1 MKLLLVQHGDA
12 LPKEENPDRPLSP
25 RGRSQVEHLAA
36 FLGDSGL
43 RVARVLHS
51 GKLRAA
57 QTAELLAAS
66 LLPDAKPE
74 ATAGL
79 NPNDPT
85 EQIATQAARWND
97 DVALVGHLPYMAKLA
112 GRLLANNEDA
122 STVAFVPGTAACLE
136 RTGAG
141 RWSLAWMIRPELL
154 VHRLR

>member
-25 RGRSQVEHLAA
+25 RGRSQVERLAT

-43 RVARVLHS
+43 RVARILHS

-66 LLPDAKPE
+66 LLPDAKTE

-85 EQIATQAARWND
+85 EGIAAQAARWND

-122 STVAFVPGTAACLE
+122 PIVAFVPGTAACLE
-136 RTGAG
+136 RTGAD
-141 RWSLAWMIRPELL
+141 RWTLAWMIRPELL
-154 VHRLR
+154 SHRLR

>member
-12 LPKEENPDRPLSP
+12 VPKEENPDRPLSP
-25 RGRSQVEHLAA
+25 RGRSQVEHLAT
-36 FLGDSGL
+36 FLGNSGL

-57 QTAELLAAS
+57 ETAELLAAR
-66 LLPDAKPE
+66 LLPDAKAE

-79 NPNDPT
+79 NPNDRT
-85 EQIATQAARWND
+85 EQIATQAVRWNE

-122 STVAFVPGTAACLE
+122 SIVAFVPGTAACLE
-136 RTGAG
+136 RTGAD

-154 VHRLR
+154 SHTAR